1 MFAALRQAFNSW
13 KSAKGVALLAILAL
27 AIGIG
32 SATAIYTV
40 VHAVLLK
47 PLPYQNG
54 DRFVAL
60 YGADPSD
67 PNHYG
72 GVSNSYFSDFSQRQ
86 RSFDVFGWFCV
97 SSFNLTAPG
106 QPQHVDGVRVT
117 PTMLNALGVKPRL
130 GRWFR
135 EAAKESG
142 NSNLAVISYRLWQ
155 RLGAN
160 SDLIGRSLVLDG
172 QTYVVTGV
180 APEWFHLPLYDI
192 LGQANQVDI
201 WIPISPQFARS
212 AGEDGLFLGYARR
225 KSNIGMELA
234 RQDVNRVSKELAKT
248 HPAQFARVTAGI
260 RDLREITNF
269 GIKPTLLMLLAAA
282 ALLLVITCANVSGLL
297 VTRAMSRSRE
307 TAIRLALGAGQAQV
321 ILQYFAEGLI
331 VALIGATL
339 GVLVSYAL
347 IRLVLSLAADTI
359 PFADEIALDWSVIT
373 FAVFTAILVSLL
385 TSLAPLWHAMDTA
398 PHEVLSDG
406 TRASAGLR
414 SRRLSRAL
422 VVCEIALAFTLL
434 AVSALFLAQLR
445 KLNQT
450 SPGFDPNH
458 LLTFQL
464 RTTDPR
470 YTDTQRKAISYQN
483 QLVASVQTAP
493 GILDAALV
501 SHVPLAG
508 CCYTTLIYPEGRTM
522 PPHTNLDI
530 SFQVVSPNYFHLMG
544 IPLTAGRYL
553 TASDTGNSPGSIV
566 INEAAAKHFWNRP
579 DATSAFGRVDE
590 PDLQRSRVVG
600 VVADVKNGTLNNGT
614 MPEMY
619 VSSTLAPM
627 DWMSMVVRSNLPK
640 MALVPVVRAA
650 IHRINPTQPIYDI
663 RTVNEIAQDS
673 LTLERAT
680 SLLTAFFACAAL
692 LLTALGVY
700 GVVAYSVRQRT
711 VEFGTRMALGAV
723 SRDLLKLVLGNGL
736 KMAMGGLL
744 LGGLAVYATT
754 ALLLKSAVLHSVEP
768 LPFVYST
775 AAIAALAL
783 LASVYPAWRATQLT
797 PMVAIRNEP
806 ETMWLRTR
814 EQLQRVTLAFR
825 PREDAGPEI
834 SESTLL
840 AGFVDA
846 TRRAETSG
854 NALESALASLCET
867 LGAQSAVLLETIEDN
882 QLRCVASLPASLAL
896 SNLTNHDG
904 FLFRRLRF
912 YSLPLPLS
920 QADYVS
926 WLRWAAEHR
935 PEYVAELSALQHAEI
950 RLAVALRTTRENIG
964 LLLLGPPR
972 DGETYGPSAR
982 RALRTC
988 ADQLAL
994 MLENSRLTGR
1004 VVEQE
1009 KLRRDV
1015 ALAIE
1020 VQKRLLPEAYPESSY
1035 GDVAAFTLPARSV
1048 GGDYYDFIKVGDHGL
1063 GIALA
1068 DVAGKG
1074 VAAALIM
1081 SVVQAS
1087 LRILTAEGNVTLP
1100 ELVSKMNRFLH
1111 RSTGFNSYATFFY
1124 AQLDEE
1130 NGQLSYVNAGHN
1142 PPYLLRA
1149 AEVEELSTGGMV
1161 IGMFAQASYEEAK
1174 VDLQSGDVLVAFTDG
1189 VTEALNIGEEEYGEE
1204 RLKELLKNVAH
1215 LPVGDMSTRITKA
1228 LREWIGDAPQHDDL
1242 TFLVFKVK

>member
-13 KSAKGVALLAILAL
+13 KNAKGVALLAILAL

-60 YGADPSD
+60 FGAVKNEPGKHS
-67 PNHYG
+67 G
-72 GVSNSYFSDFSQRQ
+72 MSYEYLRQFKERQ
-86 RSFDVFGWFCV
+86 RSFDVFGWFTLQED
-97 SSFNLTAPG
+97 FNLTSNG
-106 QPQHVDGVRVT
+106 EPQHVRGVRVT
-117 PTMLNALGVKPRL
+117 PELVRNLGVRLRL
-130 GRWFR
+130 GRWFTT
-135 EAAKESG
+135 ASD
-142 NSNLAVISYRLWQ
+142 NLVVISYGLWQ
-155 RLGAN
+155 RLGGRNEIVGQPITLDGRSYVVSGVAAAWFN
-160 SDLIGRSLVLDG
+160 LPLFSVSGQNDRSDL
-172 QTYVVTGV
+172 
-180 APEWFHLPLYDI
+180 WM
-192 LGQANQVDI
+192 
-201 WIPISPQFARS
+201 PISPQYAQS
-212 AGEDGLFLGYARR
+212 VGSQGLFLGYSRLNSGISLVAARADVER
-225 KSNIGMELA
+225 IATQLA
-234 RQDVNRVSKELAKT
+234 REHTIELFNRTAVIEPLRAT
-248 HPAQFARVTAGI
+248 VVT
-260 RDLREITNF
+260 
-269 GIKPTLLMLLAAA
+269 GIKPTLLLLLAAA
-282 ALLLVITCANVSGLL
+282 FLLLLITCANVSGLL
-297 VTRAMSRSRE
+297 VARAVSRARE
-307 TAIRLALGAGQAQV
+307 TAIRLALGAAQRQV
-321 ILQYFAEGLI
+321 VLQYFSEGLVVSLVGAAAG
-331 VALIGATL
+331 VA
-339 GVLVSYAL
+339 VSYCL
-347 IRLVLSLAADTI
+347 VKIVLSLTGDYI
-359 PFADEIALDWSVIT
+359 PFADEISLDWT
-373 FAVFTAILVSLL
+373 AVAFAILAALVSSVL
-385 TSLAPLWHAMDTA
+385 TSLAPLWQALRTA
-398 PHEVLSDG
+398 PNEVLSDG
-406 TRASAGLR
+406 VRASSSLR
-414 SRRLSRAL
+414 SRRLSQGL
-422 VVCEIALAFTLL
+422 VIAEIAVAFTLL
-434 AVSALFLAQLR
+434 AASALLVTQLNN
-445 KLNQT
+445 LNRLR
-450 SPGFDPNH
+450 PGFDPEH
-458 LLTFQL
+458 LVTFQL
-464 RTTDPR
+464 TMGGPQFPDDKKRI
-470 YTDTQRKAISYQN
+470 AYQKK
-483 QLVASVQTAP
+483 LVESLQTIP
-493 GILDAALV
+493 GVTNAALI
-501 SHVPLAG
+501 SHLPLDG
-508 CCYTTLIYPEGRTM
+508 CCYSTELYPEGRTLSLG
-522 PPHTNLDI
+522 TVLNTSLQI
-530 SFQVVSPNYFHLMG
+530 ASPGYLATMH
-544 IPLTAGRYL
+544 IPLTAGRFL
-553 TASDTGNSPGSIV
+553 TDLDSQEKPLLAV
-566 INEAAAKHFWNRP
+566 INQTAARRFWNRADP
-579 DATSAFGRVDE
+579 VGAYGRAGNSQGDRFQVIGIVGDARNDGLTN
-590 PDLQRSRVVG
+590 PPI
-600 VVADVKNGTLNNGT
+600 
-614 MPEMY
+614 PEIYFATAEESM
-619 VSSTLAPM
+619 S
-627 DWMSMVVRSNLPK
+627 WMSVVLRSNLPERS
-640 MALVPVVRAA
+640 LVPAIRQA
-650 IHRINPTQPIYDI
+650 IHRLNPDQPIFNV
-663 RTVNEIAQDS
+663 RTMDQIATGS

-680 SLLTAFFACAAL
+680 SLLTGFFAAAAL
-692 LLTALGVY
+692 LLAALGVY

-736 KMAMGGLL
+736 KMAVGGLL

-775 AAIAALAL
+775 AAVAALAL
-783 LASVYPAWRATQLT
+783 LASLYPAWRATQLT

-814 EQLQRVTLAFR
+814 EQIQRVASAFR
-825 PREDAGPEI
+825 AREDAGPEI
-834 SESTLL
+834 SEGALL
-840 AGFVDA
+840 SGFVDA
-846 TRRAETSG
+846 TRRAETAG

-867 LGAQSAVLLETIEDN
+867 LGAQSALLLENISDS
-882 QLRCVASLPASLAL
+882 QLFCAAAVPASLVIPG
-896 SNLTNHDG
+896 LTRDDG
-904 FLFRRLRF
+904 FLVRRLRF
-912 YSLPLPLS
+912 YSLPLPLAE
-920 QADYVS
+920 ADYTS
-926 WLRWAAEHR
+926 WLRWATEHR
-935 PEYVAELSALQHAEI
+935 PEYVAELTALQQSQI
-950 RLAVALRTTRENIG
+950 RLAVALRTTKENIG

-972 DGETYGPSAR
+972 DGTSYGPSAR

-1124 AQLDEE
+1124 AQLDEKT
-1130 NGQLSYVNAGHN
+1130 GQLSYVNAGHN

-1149 AEVEELSTGGMV
+1149 TEVEELSTGGMV

-1204 RLKELLKNVAH
+1204 RLKELLKSVAH
-1215 LPVGDMSTRITKA
+1215 LPVGDMSTRITKS

-1242 TFLVFKVK
+1242 TFLVLKVK